1 MEEPVK
7 YNVEI
12 DKDRLVYV
20 TFAGWFG
27 EVVMNTT
34 LGHPVITIKQPNAPE
49 MNINL
54 IKRNPEKQ
62 EE

>member
-1 MEEPVK
+1 MEEPTK
-7 YNVEI
+7 YKFDIEPN
-12 DKDRLVYV
+12 RLITVN
-20 TFAGWFG
+20 FAGWFG

-54 IKRNPEKQ
+54 LKRNPEKQ

>member
-7 YNVEI
+7 YNVEV
-12 DKDRLVYV
+12 DKNRLITV

-34 LGHPVITIKQPNAPE
+34 LAHPVITIKQPNAPD
-49 MNINL
+49 MTVNL
-54 IKRNPEKQ
+54 IRRNPEKRDC
-62 EE
+62 